1 MGWDGFTLLTPG
13 LLADLGVE
21 AWPNHLVASSVVALS
36 CWRWGVIGRRRMGGG
51 GGGGGGEKQAQRVA
65 RGPEREWLWVGPIN
79 PAPSK
84 CHI

>member
-1 MGWDGFTLLTPG
+1 
-13 LLADLGVE
+13 
-21 AWPNHLVASSVVALS
+21 
-36 CWRWGVIGRRRMGGG
+36 MGGG